1 MHLLSK
7 LFEGL
12 EQGDLKRLIIPEL
25 HIDEFKSKMGTDEDI
40 IVVSF
45 KVKEKQPANALMV
58 FMETGYEFILD
69 GDVSS
74 GVMDD
79 GDYIVFAEI
88 ERNREAPKLIMR
100 LIDDIL
106 NLTDQDI
113 TEWQFQYRKNA
124 KLYDLTEENIANIV
138 PLAPKIYKQKFKDS
152 DNEITA
158 MQEAARVPINKT
170 APINSWTEHLRVAA
184 GLK

>member
-1 MHLLSK
+1 MHLSSK